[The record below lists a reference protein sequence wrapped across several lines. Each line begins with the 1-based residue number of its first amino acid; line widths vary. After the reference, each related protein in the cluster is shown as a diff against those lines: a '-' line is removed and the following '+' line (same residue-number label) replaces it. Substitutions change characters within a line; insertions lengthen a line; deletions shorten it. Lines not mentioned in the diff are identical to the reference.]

1 MSAGK
6 IISDSADHASLAGRV
21 VKGAVLL
28 AGWLVLMAASPE
40 AAPKRIGEKH
50 AFDPLGFPGDD
61 AVITEEILAPQH
73 GAPGGQAFQH
83 ASRGD
88 SGGFVLQVQFFATTD
103 RAAARDIRRRA
114 ETSLKDSV
122 YMVFETPYYKLRT
135 GRFTD
140 YDRAEGL
147 AVQLRAMGYESA
159 WVVRKPASPKTKRRE
174 R

>member
-6 IISDSADHASLAGRV
+6 IISDSVDHESLTERIA
-21 VKGAVLL
+21 KCAVLL
-28 AGWLVLMAASPE
+28 AGMLVLMTASPE
-40 AAPKRIGEKH
+40 AAPKRIGDKH

-61 AVITEEILAPQH
+61 AVITEEIVAPQH
-73 GAPGGQAFQH
+73 GAPGGRSLQH

-88 SGGFVLQVQFFATTD
+88 SGSFVLQVQFFATTD

-122 YMVFETPYYKLRT
+122 SLVFETPYYKLRT
-135 GRFTD
+135 GWFTD

-147 AVQLRAMGYESA
+147 AVRLRAMGYESA
-159 WVVRKPASPKTKRRE
+159 WVVRKPTSPKTTRQE